1 MSHNPNTVKSQD
13 EVNQGGRKSDVLVEA
28 ISKLET
34 TTKELERTKKQL
46 EIADIA
52 LAEIEKNG
60 TNPEIKTITALCVN
74 NFLLAH
80 KARKEIEEL
89 NK

>member
-1 MSHNPNTVKSQD
+1 MRWEYCEHCYIDGHCENQD
-13 EVNQGGRKSDVLVEA
+13 RGHECENYGKRMKDRC
-28 ISKLET
+28 
-34 TTKELERTKKQL
+34 ERLQKQL
-46 EIADIA
+46 EIADTA

-80 KARKEIEEL
+80 KARKEIKEL